1 MKGSYILVLFLK
13 FNTTIRIGRL
23 GNINFKRGFYF
34 YIGSAMGTSGSTT
47 LLNRVKRHLSSPNQ
61 KRNHWH
67 IDYLLENE
75 SVSIIKV
82 YLIPCK
88 FKLECKIAQE
98 FVEISDEY
106 VENFGSS
113 DCDCKSHLIYFKD
126 ISKYFP

>member
-1 MKGSYILVLFLK
+1 
-13 FNTTIRIGRL
+13 
-23 GNINFKRGFYF
+23 
-34 YIGSAMGTSGSTT
+34 MGTSGSTT
-47 LLNRVKRHLSSPNQ
+47 LLNRVKRHLRSPHQ
-61 KRNHWH
+61 KRNRWH

-88 FKLECKIAQE
+88 FKFECKIAQE
-98 FVEISDEY
+98 LLEISDEY

-126 ISKYFP
+126 ISKHFP